1 MNPATSNLDVAES
14 RHARRYI
21 VQYDVIRSAG
31 LWCGDPGQSV
41 AEEFHAGP
49 PDLVEQ
55 ARKCLAIV
63 DLYLQWQ
70 DFD

>member
-1 MNPATSNLDVAES
+1 MNPATGNLDVAES

-21 VQYDVIRSAG
+21 VQHDVIRSAG
-31 LWCGDPGQSV
+31 LWCSDPRESV

-55 ARKCLAIV
+55 TRKSLLIV
-63 DLYLQWQ
+63 DLHLQWQ